1 MKRIH
6 WLAIAYSALILVVI
20 YMADVGNPLLH
31 VIHTIPYGDKIGHF
45 VLIGGLTLLI
55 NLAVN
60 CHRIS
65 LGRLNVLTASLLIA
79 VLITL
84 EEFSQLFVA
93 SRHFDLGDLAANY
106 LGIVCCSWLAL
117 WWQQRSTQHASIPTV
132 NTES

>member
-1 MKRIH
+1 MKRIQ
-6 WLAIAYSALILVVI
+6 WLAIAYSSLILIII
-20 YMADVGNPLLH
+20 YMADLGSPLLR
-31 VIHTIPYGDKIGHF
+31 VIHAIPYGDKIGHF

-65 LGRLNVLTASLLIA
+65 VGRLKFLTASLVIV

-106 LGIVCCSWLAL
+106 LGIVFCSWLAV
-117 WWQQRSTQHASIPTV
+117 WWQQRQIQEADTATV
-132 NTES
+132 NAES